1 MLKGVVANVL
11 CERKRQV
18 LLKRPCQCARR
29 LRRAKAA
36 KKDRVQGD
44 CGKAGAARS
53 DRMREACKGVRE
65 KSEKAKATISDRLR
79 EACEGVREKGCEK
92 DGC

>member
-1 MLKGVVANVL
+1 
-11 CERKRQV
+11 
-18 LLKRPCQCARR
+18 
-29 LRRAKAA
+29 
-36 KKDRVQGD
+36 
-44 CGKAGAARS
+44 
-53 DRMREACKGVRE
+53 MREACKGVRE